1 VMTQGERVLRPMDG
15 PPGSPDVEFGESVEE
30 VTRYVGG
37 SGGPVHLINGAG
49 GNEEMISMNAS
60 VPVPLGRCDISAE
73 PACAFHAGCAPTRGA
88 LSHRPQCPKGGAY
101 DLSYGEL
108 SANSTHLV
116 WRQRSTRL
124 DAYIDEF
131 WIVKPDA

>member
-1 VMTQGERVLRPMDG
+1 M
-15 PPGSPDVEFGESVEE
+15 
-30 VTRYVGG
+30 
-37 SGGPVHLINGAG
+37 HLINGAG